1 MANNFSNYLTNERI
15 RPIIRSW
22 NFFNELK
29 VLAFIL
35 NPLCNAVLALE
46 RRSANLSD
54 CYLNLAYVAAAFKKL
69 PRDFNSEF
77 KKHCTLMINKRL
89 EEFDDDLYLLAF
101 FLNPL
106 FRAEDARSG
115 KLRHYLFILFCVLTL
130 YNM

>member
-1 MANNFSNYLTNERI
+1 MAKNFSDYLTNDKI

-29 VLAFIL
+29 ILAFIL

-54 CYLNLAYVAAAFKKL
+54 CYVNLAYIATAIKKL
-69 PRDFNSEF
+69 PRSFNSEF
-77 KKHCTLMINKRL
+77 KEHCILMINKRL

-106 FRAEDARSG
+106 FRSEDER
-115 KLRHYLFILFCVLTL
+115 RNCLFILLCILIL
-130 YNM
+130 YNI